1 MSAST
6 SDSIEKDSLPDSRHI
21 AEDQAYLSDFE
32 EIVFDRRPKA
42 YGAYELRLL
51 HDRHIRIGLLSALL
65 ILILLGIFP
74 QYLYNWLRPASEG
87 ILVTNAIAY
96 DPASLPQPESLAQKS
111 TSVSDAKI
119 VAPLKTLQVPH
130 IVEKLDTSRRDSIPQ
145 QTTTASSEGNESGA
159 TAKGGGAG
167 EIVEQLPS
175 FPGGLERMNEY
186 IRINTVYPE
195 AERDLNR
202 QGNVI
207 IAFIVHADGELSGF
221 EVARSVS
228 KALDQEALRVV
239 KSFPPWTPAMQHGQP
254 VDNVLV
260 RVTFTFRI

>member
-1 MSAST
+1 MSASI
-6 SDSIEKDSLPDSRHI
+6 SDIIEKDHTPDPQIS
-21 AEDQAYLSDFE
+21 EDQAHLSEFE
-32 EIVFDRRPKA
+32 EIVFDHRSKA

-51 HDRHIRIGLLSALL
+51 HDRHVRIGLLAALL
-65 ILILLGIFP
+65 ILIFLGICP
-74 QYLYNWLRPASEG
+74 QYLYNWLRPSSEG
-87 ILVTNAIAY
+87 VSVTNAIAY
-96 DPASLPQPESLAQKS
+96 DPATLPQPESLAQKS

-119 VAPLKTLQVPH
+119 VAPLKTLRVPE
-130 IVEKLDTSRRDSIPQ
+130 IVEKVDSTRRDSIPQ
-145 QTTTASSEGNESGA
+145 NTSTASTEGNESGSA
-159 TAKGGGAG
+159 TKGGGSG

-195 AERDLNR
+195 SERDINR

-207 IAFIVHADGELSGF
+207 ISFVVHADGELSGF

-239 KSFPPWTPAMQHGQP
+239 ESFPPWIPAMQHGKP

-260 RVTFTFRI
+260 RVTLSFRL